1 MLAPQKSHFSLS
13 MATLMIAY
21 RLSEKRGK
29 LVKTAIL
36 TMELLLL
43 STGLISTF
51 FMLKKAISPRWLFNK
66 FIFNLSEILNSL
78 KSFLSS
84 PLYICLFINSVV
96 ILILTFS
103 KFHHPTMEF
112 LNVFLD
118 DQKDEDHYIQIHEPQ
133 AHDDEIKEDMNNM
146 ANRTNSVIAMD
157 AVMSF
162 FSRYNSNPPHVS
174 EDTPSTTIEDEIPCS
189 VKDIE
194 IDCVTKLSFPSI
206 PPLTHHEA
214 REIVNL
220 RSPNRAPQTITTR
233 TNYDHEHEDD
243 DDSLDATWKAI
254 TGGGN
259 DKKKKKQVLKKS
271 ETWPMEPE
279 TEVLSTAQSIG
290 SKDLLPSVAAAW
302 KELRKSVTFNDTL
315 SVFRRGGLRG
325 DISVSTEESNKR
337 FDDFIKKINH
347 ERILQRQES
356 DQRAFNN
363 NMLNRAR

>member
-1 MLAPQKSHFSLS
+1 
-13 MATLMIAY
+13 MATLIAD

-51 FMLKKAISPRWLFNK
+51 IMLKKAISPRYLFNMVLVK
-66 FIFNLSEILNSL
+66 LSEILNSS
-78 KSFLSS
+78 KCFLSS

-96 ILILTFS
+96 ILILTLS
-103 KFHHPTMEF
+103 KFHHPTMDF

-118 DQKDEDHYIQIHEPQ
+118 EKHVDHDDIQIQPQ
-133 AHDDEIKEDMNNM
+133 AHDEKEDNM
-146 ANRTNSVIAMD
+146 PKRTNSVIAMD
-157 AVMSF
+157 TVMSF
-162 FSRYNSNPPHVS
+162 FSRYNSDPVL
-174 EDTPSTTIEDEIPCS
+174 EDSIEDEIPCS

-194 IDCVTKLSFPSI
+194 MDCVTKSSFPNI
-206 PPLTHHEA
+206 TPLTEA
-214 REIVNL
+214 RETVDP
-220 RSPNRAPQTITTR
+220 RSQNPPETITTR
-233 TNYDHEHEDD
+233 NNYQEMVMNEENIEEFED

-259 DKKKKKQVLKKS
+259 SKKKKKQVLKKS
-271 ETWPMEPE
+271 DTCPMEPV
-279 TEVLSTAQSIG
+279 TTAQSID

-302 KELRKSVTFNDTL
+302 KDLRKSVTFNDAL

-325 DISVSTEESNKR
+325 DFSVSAEESNKK
-337 FDDFIKKINH
+337 FDDFIKKINR
-347 ERILQRQES
+347 ERLLQRQES
-356 DQRAFNN
+356 DQRAFKN